1 MDYQNRRLTGRRLNR
16 QTQKGRHADR
26 RATAN
31 RRSHQIEYETSIH
44 KILGKYRDRIESN
57 EPLTREQYYEI
68 FRNYPKPVRESIKR
82 SVQWAPNMTWN
93 KYLTAIAATIG
104 IVLAAS
110 AVAAAASYVATTP
123 AQSSSSYSQAP
134 MYTPPVSSQSLM
146 NPTPV
151 SNVSM
156 KPNRKQEVYE
166 FEYSKPYKAPRQQE
180 SQPQKSKDWLGWW
193 GPIGAAGSPTNAPNS
208 NVNGI
213 AIRREVIQELVN
225 NKEILNNAVMKYD
238 ILRKQLAQTKTILA
252 DKCVSA
258 KVDGIAVCKNN
269 KVDDLNLSNL
279 EGEVT
284 VAFIAVEKARELVKA
299 SYNNLAMAIIDEIV
313 KEFNIGKDKQ
323 TVFKNE
329 VTAIIHMDRNQLL
342 QRQTARERAIH
353 SIVTPELKTEE
364 EVKIMAIKA
373 VIKKN
378 VKERLA
384 KLEKSAIKH
393 TLTVKHDIAKGEAF
407 AGLDPSDDI
416 EIMVDIA
423 KIADITMKIFIH
435 EHQAQTSHN
444 SARPA
449 RVNLSKQANAAFE
462 AAKNDV
468 KTKEGLEVKAQ
479 GNVTAADN
487 NFVTAN
493 NKLVTFQATYDTAN
507 ATFVSA
513 NKNFIDKNN
522 TYVEAHAIMFDFV
535 PKFLDKYHLKSIEE
549 IDKVPKDN
557 VDFIRLMEIMNHVTI
572 THDSLPPAQEAA
584 DNAKASAETAKA
596 ALDLVR
602 ASAETAKASAET
614 AKAKAAFDVAKA
626 NVVGAKIAEAAAKAK
641 ADATAAAIDGPID
654 INKVTKDPNEI
665 RAISSANQA
674 IEERQKLKEEQDRQR
689 EKAKAEA
696 IKWDY
701 LLVSVG
707 VIGHVYSGLRRG
719 WREEKEFKE
728 LCENEVHRIEQLQNP
743 INIYITNFKACADS
757 LQTLERHITIQNCL
771 DIKIFSRECL
781 ARANEM
787 SIAITRFI
795 DGSILNVTLPGDQYY
810 AALHQRARHIA
821 NLNLDTRGHCTRIM
835 GILNRINT
843 RIQENRLCPPLEP
856 QVNEEENE
864 EENDGLLGF
873 MGGGK
878 SLRKVGRRTR
888 KRMYRKSRSTRKRHH
903 RR

>member
-110 AVAAAASYVATTP
+110 AVAAAATAVAKAT

-156 KPNRKQEVYE
+156 KPNRKQELYE
-166 FEYSKPYKAPRQQE
+166 FQYSKPYKAPRQQE
-180 SQPQKSKDWLGWW
+180 SQPQKSKGWLDWMTL
-193 GPIGAAGSPTNAPNS
+193 PGASASPTNVPNS
-208 NVNGI
+208 NVSGKDVS
-213 AIRREVIQELVN
+213 RYVIQELVN

-269 KVDDLNLSNL
+269 KVDEFNLNDL
-279 EGEVT
+279 EGKVT
-284 VAFIAVEKARELVKA
+284 EAHIAVENARKLVRD
-299 SYNNLAMAIIDEIV
+299 SYNKLAMVIIDEIV
-313 KEFNIGKDKQ
+313 KESNIGKDKQ

-329 VTAIIHMDRNQLL
+329 VTAIIYMDRNELL
-342 QRQTARERAIH
+342 QRQTDRERAIH
-353 SIVTPELKTEE
+353 SIVTPELKMEE
-364 EVKIMAIKA
+364 EVKLMAIRA
-373 VIKKN
+373 VLNKN
-378 VKERLA
+378 VKERIR
-384 KLEKSAIKH
+384 KLEMSAIKH
-393 TLTVKHDIAKGEAF
+393 KLTVKHDIAKGEAF

-444 SARPA
+444 SARPI
-449 RVNLSKQANAAFE
+449 RVALSEKAQQESNDATKTVE
-462 AAKNDV
+462 ASQRLV
-468 KTKEGLEVKAQ
+468 EEAQ
-479 GNVTAADN
+479 GNFTFEN
-487 NFVTAN
+487 NRIAKFDRDVDSAN
-493 NKLVTFQATYDTAN
+493 NRVVQANERVLRAEAEWQTTMDAFSEKYG
-507 ATFVSA
+507 V
-513 NKNFIDKNN
+513 KNINEYNDLAARLGH
-522 TYVEAHAIMFDFV
+522 EH
-535 PKFLDKYHLKSIEE
+535 PE
-549 IDKVPKDN
+549 I
-557 VDFIRLMEIMNHVTI
+557 H
-572 THDSLPPAQEAA
+572 
-584 DNAKASAETAKA
+584 
-596 ALDLVR
+596 ALDLLFSNLKTFRQRVVDEKSKLKVEQDKVIAQKEVAR
-602 ASAETAKASAET
+602 VAQAAIEQ
-614 AKAKAAFDVAKA
+614 AKAKLEADKL
-626 NVVGAKIAEAAAKAK
+626 AEAAAKAK
-641 ADATAAAIDGPID
+641 ADAAAAAIDGPID
-654 INKVTKDPNEI
+654 INKVTKDPNELG
-665 RAISSANQA
+665 AIHSAKNA
-674 IEERQKLKEEQDRQR
+674 IEGRQNLKEEQDRQR
-689 EKAKAEA
+689 EKAEAEA
-696 IKWDY
+696 RKWDY

-719 WREEKEFKE
+719 RREEKEFKE

-743 INIYITNFKACADS
+743 INIYVTNFRACADS
-757 LQTLERHITIQNCL
+757 LQTVERHITIQNCL
-771 DIKIFSRECL
+771 AIKIFSRECL

-795 DGSILNVTLPGDQYY
+795 DGSRLNVTLPGDQYY
-810 AALHQRARHIA
+810 TALHQRARHIA

-843 RIQENRLCPPLEP
+843 RIQEDRLCPPLEP

-864 EENDGLLGF
+864 EENDEFPLG

-878 SLRKVGRRTR
+878 SLRKGRRCTK
-888 KRMYRKSRSTRKRHH
+888 KRMYKKARSTRKRHH
-903 RR
+903 KR